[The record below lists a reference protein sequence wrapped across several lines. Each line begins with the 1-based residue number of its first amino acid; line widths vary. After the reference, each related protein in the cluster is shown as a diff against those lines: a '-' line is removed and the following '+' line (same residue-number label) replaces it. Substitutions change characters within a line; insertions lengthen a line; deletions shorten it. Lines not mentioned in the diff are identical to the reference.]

1 MLQESTRK
9 LIYNKKWDKHSNPSQ
24 FFGRVQDSALVA
36 LEDLTL
42 IAKNFDE
49 EQLEKIFTDETL
61 NPLLL
66 ALLKVNPRGKSGD
79 RAFGIACVFLKH
91 ALNLTGR
98 FFERKIEKKA
108 YNDLEWQLREIIGII
123 YEERFDKEL

>member
-9 LIYNKKWDKHSNPSQ
+9 LISNKKWDKHSNPSQ
-24 FFGRVQDSALVA
+24 FFGRVQDSAIVA

-42 IAKNFDE
+42 IAENFDE
-49 EQLEKIFTDETL
+49 DQLEKIFTDETL

-123 YEERFDKEL
+123 YAERFDKEL

>member
-1 MLQESTRK
+1 MLQKSTIKR
-9 LIYNKKWDKHSNPSQ
+9 ISNKSWNKHSNPSQ
-24 FFGRVQDSALVA
+24 LLGRVQDSATLA
-36 LEDLTL
+36 LEQLTL
-42 IAKNFDE
+42 IAENLDE

-98 FFERKIEKKA
+98 FFESKIEKKV
-108 YNDLEWQLREIIGII
+108 YDKLESDLREIIGII
-123 YEERFDKEL
+123 YAERFNKEL

>member
-1 MLQESTRK
+1 MLQESIRK
-9 LIYNKKWDKHSNPSQ
+9 QISNKTWDKHSNPSQ
-24 FFGRVQDSALVA
+24 FFGRVQDTAIIALK
-36 LEDLTL
+36 DLTL

-108 YNDLEWQLREIIGII
+108 YNDLEWRLREIIGII
-123 YEERFDKEL
+123 YAERFNKEL